1 MYSTFACAAAS
12 YVNDIL
18 LTDYAEYAGQLKDTI
33 VLMNDPTS
41 MSQIQI
47 QKQIQTQIQ
56 IHHCS
61 HE

>member
-1 MYSTFACAAAS
+1 MENLLMYSTFACAV

-47 QKQIQTQIQ
+47 QTQIQ

>member
-1 MYSTFACAAAS
+1 MENLLMYSTFACAAAS

-41 MSQIQI
+41 MS
-47 QKQIQTQIQ
+47 KRRT
-56 IHHCS
+56 
-61 HE
+61 

>member
-1 MYSTFACAAAS
+1 MENLLMYSTFACAV

-47 QKQIQTQIQ
+47 QN
-56 IHHCS
+56 CS